1 MPLREQDRHFL
12 WSLYSAV
19 AIIFIWKG
27 LWEGIYEI
35 PYFGDPFVFLFIGLA
50 MLTFWGVIFR
60 EFDPLG
66 GLEKSIDKVL
76 HLVYNHPHKED
87 FQIKYYDKS
96 RKEHRSIGARN
107 LKGFEK
113 GALVLQHEHKRQEVF
128 IPLHRVTEIMFKG
141 KSYWRL

>member
-50 MLTFWGVIFR
+50 MLTFSGVIFR

-96 RKEHRSIGARN
+96 RKEVCLIYNQTFCRTGYPDRFCTSSRVPI
-107 LKGFEK
+107 
-113 GALVLQHEHKRQEVF
+113 HK
-128 IPLHRVTEIMFKG
+128 T
-141 KSYWRL
+141 S